1 MTTSA
6 VQLEVAGK
14 QTLLFPVDETAD
26 RRHMFKELNM
36 KNHNEILKYHR
47 HQALGYIVL
56 FQLCL

>member
-36 KNHNEILKYHR
+36 KNHNEIL
-47 HQALGYIVL
+47 
-56 FQLCL
+56 